1 MNNST
6 ELEFEGG
13 EWGHGP
19 QFMMGASR
27 VKTSCP
33 DGRGSLGGNYGQY
46 TLAQVGSWCSSRLIL
61 QDSWWAPTPWDP
73 GGSHGRMDYKRAVES
88 WWELWQSDA
97 ATVRT
102 VARPRKLEHQFH
114 PVLQFSGASFW
125 LNLTCSRWQDDPEI
139 QSRGQPPLSP
149 GGIAG
154 RRVEMNP
161 RRANQT
167 SVVGDSVALD
177 NVSVSPQN
185 SSVL

>member
-1 MNNST
+1 MGGWTTKGLWKADGSCGRAMQPLS
-6 ELEFEGG
+6 EL
-13 EWGHGP
+13 WP
-19 QFMMGASR
+19 
-27 VKTSCP
+27 
-33 DGRGSLGGNYGQY
+33 GR
-46 TLAQVGSWCSSRLIL
+46 
-61 QDSWWAPTPWDP
+61 
-73 GGSHGRMDYKRAVES
+73 ES
-88 WWELWQSDA
+88 WSIS
-97 ATVRT
+97 
-102 VARPRKLEHQFH
+102 FH
-114 PVLQFSGASFW
+114 PALQFSGASFW

-149 GGIAG
+149 GSIAG